1 MSLDR
6 LRLGPVAQLLGL
18 LALGSR
24 GTAWFAPYIF
34 QLSRV
39 FFCFLGSTSAI
50 GQRFF
55 FFKLRL
61 VSPLM
66 GARQIVLVVCS
77 AVMVIVIVGF
87 ICRAVGGSGD

>member
-24 GTAWFAPYIF
+24 GTAWFAPYI
-34 QLSRV
+34 V
-39 FFCFLGSTSAI
+39 EIFLGFPLAPRVPP
-50 GQRFF
+50 GQP
-55 FFKLRL
+55 RL

-87 ICRAVGGSGD
+87 IGRAVGGSGD